1 MDVLVVVLRLVHVV
15 FGVFWAGTLILF
27 ATFLIPAIQETG
39 PDGGKVMAAL
49 QRRGLMNVIPVA
61 AVLTVASGIWLYWR
75 LSDGFSNA
83 WMTSRY
89 GHAMAGGGALAV
101 IALAIGLAVMRPAAL
116 RVNALAGAMAAN
128 PDDPA
133 NVARGAEAQRLR
145 QRVAAAG
152 KVVAILLA
160 LATAAMAVGRYM

>member
-49 QRRGLMNVIPVA
+49 QRRGVMNVIPVA
-61 AVLTVASGIWLYWR
+61 AIVTVLSGIWLYWR
-75 LSDGFSNA
+75 LSDGFSSA
-83 WMTSRY
+83 WMISPY
-89 GHAMAGGGALAV
+89 GEAMGGGGVLAI
-101 IALAIGLAVMRPAAL
+101 IALAIGLGVMRPAAL
-116 RVNALAGAMAAN
+116 RATALAAAMAAN

-133 NVARGAEAQRLR
+133 NATRGAAAQKLR

-152 KVVAILLA
+152 KIVAVLLA
-160 LATAAMAVGRYM
+160 LATAAMAVGRYR